1 MRLLFTYSKVFILYS
16 CVLGCICGQGVV
28 ANEVVEMN
36 STVEGILAPVGG
48 VVFFIIYYEFYTC
61 ITVYICVCFRGS
73 LRCTEW
79 EMGISEMRV

>member
-36 STVEGILAPVGG
+36 SSVEGILAPVGG
-48 VVFFIIYYEFYTC
+48 VVFLYTMNF
-61 ITVYICVCFRGS
+61 TYVLLHICVCVSG
-73 LRCTEW
+73 
-79 EMGISEMRV
+79 GV